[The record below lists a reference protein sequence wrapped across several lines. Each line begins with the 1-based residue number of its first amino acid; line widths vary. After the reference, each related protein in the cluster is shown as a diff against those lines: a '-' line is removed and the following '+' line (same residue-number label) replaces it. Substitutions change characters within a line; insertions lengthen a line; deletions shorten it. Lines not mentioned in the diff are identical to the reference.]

1 MNDNTENIL
10 INVEKC
16 VPTLIMRQLSSTRAF
31 CHFNMRGA
39 FTQTHLGTNDM
50 LTEP

>member
-16 VPTLIMRQLSSTRAF
+16 VPTLYNETALIHKSLLSLQHA
-31 CHFNMRGA
+31 
-39 FTQTHLGTNDM
+39 
-50 LTEP
+50 

>member
-31 CHFNMRGA
+31 CRSDAHDGRA
-39 FTQTHLGTNDM
+39 QTHT
-50 LTEP
+50 PAQIAR